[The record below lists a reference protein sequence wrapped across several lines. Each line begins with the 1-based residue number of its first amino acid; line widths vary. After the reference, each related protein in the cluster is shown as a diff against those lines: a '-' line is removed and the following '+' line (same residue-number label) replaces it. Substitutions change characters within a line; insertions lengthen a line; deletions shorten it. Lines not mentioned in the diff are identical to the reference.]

1 MEVVKNI
8 YVRIEKMNKNYIH
21 IAYHKSSIDEL
32 IIGSFE
38 GKICMVDFRHR
49 AKRGMVDRRIRK
61 GLRADFVER
70 EDRVIQETKK
80 HLDAYLTGKRQ
91 DFAVPILPI
100 GTDFQKRV
108 WRAIQGVP
116 YGYTTSYADI
126 ARKIG
131 KPQAVRAVA
140 SATSGNAIALII
152 PCHRII
158 YTNGTIGNY
167 AGGSATKKK
176 LLELEKS
183 SCLMR

>member
-1 MEVVKNI
+1 
-8 YVRIEKMNKNYIH
+8 MNRDHIH
-21 IAYHKSSIDEL
+21 ISYHKSSIGEL
-32 IIGSFE
+32 IIGSFAE
-38 GKICMVDFRHR
+38 KICIVDFRHR
-49 AKRGMVDRRIRK
+49 AKREMVDRRIRK

-70 EDRVIQETKK
+70 KDDVIQETKK
-80 HLDAYLTGKRQ
+80 HIDAYLAGTQQ
-91 DFAVPILPI
+91 DFPVPILPV
-100 GTDFQKRV
+100 GSDFQKRV
-108 WRAIQGVP
+108 WRAIQCVP
-116 YGYTTSYADI
+116 YGHTASYADI

-167 AGGSATKKK
+167 AGGSATKEK